1 MEDFYHVAPLAQRPQ
16 ILALTASPEGVEGS
30 EGLTGSKKKKK
41 KGRGA
46 GGNGVGALATDQGG
60 QEKGL
65 QWRLNARLITVAD
78 ELR

>member
-1 MEDFYHVAPLAQRPQ
+1 MAPLAQRPQ
-16 ILALTASPEGVEGS
+16 ILGLTASPEGVEGS
-30 EGLTGSKKKKK
+30 EGLSGSKRKKK

-46 GGNGVGALATDQGG
+46 GGNVQGGVATGPDG

-78 ELR
+78 ELK